1 MRRTSINERILLEKK
16 KKRSRK
22 LILLCLLF
30 IFLIIVSLVFFVQ
43 TVRVFGPVISKGIKS
58 FGEKFFNIKEVAVI
72 GAGEYGEKE
81 IKSYVEPLIKVNP
94 NLITFPVSTI
104 KIFLAT
110 RPYIHY
116 GEIRRELPNRLVIM
130 IKEKKTV
137 AILINN
143 GFFHLDEN
151 GNIIRAMQNGENID
165 VPVITIED
173 GLSQDAIDESLKTAC
188 LLITLDS
195 KSTPEITFSELRIT
209 KNGIIGRSMDLKTQN
224 NYIPPLYF
232 SKDNAEK
239 KLLQL
244 KKLWPEIVKK
254 KNEIE
259 YIDSRFKQG
268 IVVKSK
274 TTEEHFNG

>member
-16 KKRSRK
+16 KKRGRK
-22 LILLCLLF
+22 LLLLTLLF
-30 IFLIIVSLVFFVQ
+30 IFLVSVSLVFFVQ
-43 TVRVFGPVISKGIKS
+43 TVRIFGPIISKGIKS
-58 FGEKFFNIKEVAVI
+58 FGEKFFTIKEVAVI

-81 IKSYVEPLIKVNP
+81 IKSYIEPLIKVNP

-116 GEIRRELPNRLVIM
+116 GEIRKELPNRLVIM
-130 IKEKKTV
+130 VKEKKTV

-151 GNIIRAMQNGENID
+151 GNIIRTMQNGENID
-165 VPVITIED
+165 IPVITIEE
-173 GLSQDAIDESLKTAC
+173 GLSQDAIDELLKTAC
-188 LLITLDS
+188 LLINLDS

-209 KNGIIGRSMDLKTQN
+209 KSGIIGRSMELKTLD
-224 NYIPPLYF
+224 NYIPPIYF
-232 SKDNAEK
+232 AKDNAEK

-274 TTEEHFNG
+274 TTEEQFNG